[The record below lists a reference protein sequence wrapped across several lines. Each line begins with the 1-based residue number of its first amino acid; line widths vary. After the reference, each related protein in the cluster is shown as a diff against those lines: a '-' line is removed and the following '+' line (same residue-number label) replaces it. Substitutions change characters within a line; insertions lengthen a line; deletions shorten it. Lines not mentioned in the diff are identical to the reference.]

1 MDFKKKYL
9 KYKLKYENLK
19 KSSNHKITLT
29 GGNNYKPIIKN
40 TDDLLK
46 EVKNLLKNTQEKY
59 ELISKSIDY
68 NYLNEKWN
76 ELMTTNRELYKKFE
90 SLKVNELH
98 SIEKDL
104 KNVIELL
111 KHMDTTLKV
120 DTPLWNRF
128 IEEQLL
134 DLPDKINKT
143 LNYYKDIIET
153 LHGQTFFNEVEKE
166 EKKEEELYNEKKI
179 IKELQEEFK
188 NLWKNKINKPTND
201 DWKNFLIAK
210 KTRYLVE
217 DWKIE

>member
-9 KYKLKYENLK
+9 KYKLKYKNLK
-19 KSSNHKITLT
+19 KNGSSNHKITLT

-40 TDDLLK
+40 IDDLLK
-46 EVKNLLKNTQEKY
+46 EVTNLLEYTQKEY

-76 ELMTTNRELYKKFE
+76 ELMTTNYKLYKKFE
-90 SLKVNELH
+90 SLKVDELH

-111 KHMDTTLKV
+111 KHMDTKLKV

-153 LHGQTFFNEVEKE
+153 LHGPTFFNEKEK
-166 EKKEEELYNEKKI
+166 KKLRDKEEEERKRKVL
-179 IKELQEEFK
+179 EE
-188 NLWKNKINKPTND
+188 
-201 DWKNFLIAK
+201 
-210 KTRYLVE
+210 KTRQYNMGQRQF
-217 DWKIE
+217 I